1 MMSKKQYEDRK
12 AELEKEFREKL
23 NLLAKTYAAENNP
36 YRIGETIR
44 DRLGSARI
52 ETVSVY
58 MRRDGMPECVYF
70 ARTGKGR
77 VRVIYQSNVIKHGND

>member
-36 YRIGETIR
+36 YRIGEPIR
-44 DRLGSARI
+44 DVGMRTI
-52 ETVSVY
+52 SVWLY
-58 MRRDGMPECVYF
+58 SGVTTPMKLDVQPIQ
-70 ARTGKGR
+70 K
-77 VRVIYQSNVIKHGND
+77 